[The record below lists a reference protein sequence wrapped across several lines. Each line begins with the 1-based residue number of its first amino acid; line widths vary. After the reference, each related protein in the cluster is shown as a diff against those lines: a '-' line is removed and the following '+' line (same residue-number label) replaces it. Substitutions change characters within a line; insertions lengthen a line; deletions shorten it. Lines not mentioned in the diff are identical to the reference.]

1 MNWDQVIQLGQ
12 IAIMI
17 IIAAA
22 TFALAM
28 FLIFS
33 ILYMPSFLQKKV
45 NLKQA
50 EEIMQHNLEIVEK
63 ATFFE
68 TSTEFNE
75 LINKQMED
83 IRANSAKLKSLRA
96 EYDQV
101 SRDLQNKK
109 GT

>member
-1 MNWDQVIQLGQ
+1 MNWDKVELIGQ
-12 IAIMI
+12 YASIGV
-17 IIAAA
+17 IIALG
-22 TFALAM
+22 FALVM

-45 NLKQA
+45 NLKEA

-68 TSTEFNE
+68 TSTEFNK
-75 LINKQMED
+75 LIEKQKAD
-83 IRANSAKLKSLRA
+83 IRANAAKLKSLHA

-101 SRDLQNKK
+101 TRDLNNKK
-109 GT
+109 GS